1 MMGTFYK
8 VIQKSSYKTG
18 QLAKKVGGG
27 VRTTTMPLGPETN
40 EKKGG
45 EGVTLS
51 AVSNGQTLRINRIEN
66 AVIITSKYE
75 GQSQV

>member
-40 EKKGG
+40 EKKGRG
-45 EGVTLS
+45 RGH
-51 AVSNGQTLRINRIEN
+51 AKRGI
-66 AVIITSKYE
+66 
-75 GQSQV
+75 